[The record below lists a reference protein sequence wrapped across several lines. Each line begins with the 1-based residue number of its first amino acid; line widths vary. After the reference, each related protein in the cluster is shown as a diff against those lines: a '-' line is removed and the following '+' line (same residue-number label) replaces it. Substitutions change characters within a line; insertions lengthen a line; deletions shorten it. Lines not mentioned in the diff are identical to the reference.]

1 MFLEYSIPRR
11 QNVHQSFY
19 LITKAWSNC
28 NNFVAQMS
36 NIEIKKLHTFLGH
49 NNSLYSLEA
58 LDDHRFFSAGSEGM
72 VVLWNLK
79 SPDEG
84 EVVAKVEGSI
94 YAMAYDPIA
103 NVLFVAE
110 NHEGIHK
117 IDLDKQKEVG
127 SVQLGNHQI
136 FDLKMND
143 GMLWAALE
151 SGELV
156 KLSPSLEVLNREKIS
171 SDRVRGLDFYEKYI
185 ATSCSD
191 NTVKILEIESL
202 ELSAELKGHKN
213 SVFTGTYHPSGK
225 YLISGGRDAQLL
237 VWDANEGYILRE
249 SMAAHLYTI
258 NHLVFNKDG
267 KYFVTCSMDKSIK
280 LWNAHN
286 FKLLK
291 VLDKH
296 RHAGHGN
303 SVNKLLWMKYQDLLV
318 SCSDDRT
325 ISVWDINLDE

>member
-1 MFLEYSIPRR
+1 
-11 QNVHQSFY
+11 
-19 LITKAWSNC
+19 
-28 NNFVAQMS
+28 MS
-36 NIEIKKLHTFLGH
+36 NIQIKKLHTFLGH
-49 NNSLYSLEA
+49 NDSLYSLEA

-72 VVLWNLK
+72 VVLWNLR
-79 SPDEG
+79 SPNEG

-94 YAMAYDPIA
+94 YAMAYDANA
-103 NVLFVAE
+103 NVLFVGE
-110 NHEGIHK
+110 NHQGIHK
-117 IDLDKQKEVG
+117 IDLDEQKEVG

-143 GMLWAALE
+143 GNLWAALE
-151 SGELV
+151 SGEIV
-156 KLSPSLEVLNREKIS
+156 RLSQNLEVLRREKIS
-171 SDRVRGLDFYEKYI
+171 SDRVRGLDFYGTCV
-185 ATSCSD
+185 AASCSD
-191 NTVKILEIESL
+191 NIVKILNVDTL
-202 ELSAELKGHKN
+202 EFSHELKGHRN
-213 SVFTGTYHPSGK
+213 SVFTGKYHPSGK
-225 YLISGGRDAQLL
+225 YIISGGRDAQLL
-237 VWDANEGYILRE
+237 VWDVIENYILRE
-249 SMAAHLYTI
+249 SLAAHLYTI
-258 NHLVFNKDG
+258 NHLTFSEDG